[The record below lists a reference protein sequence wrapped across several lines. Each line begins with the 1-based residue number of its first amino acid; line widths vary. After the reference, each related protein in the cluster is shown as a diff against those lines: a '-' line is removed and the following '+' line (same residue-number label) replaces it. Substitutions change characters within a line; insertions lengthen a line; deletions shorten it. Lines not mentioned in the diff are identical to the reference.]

1 MTASDIKDAV
11 FSGFSFSV
19 LKDSG
24 WYGVEERH
32 YENLFAGKDMGC
44 SWKLNCHAQQNMNYF
59 CIREGEE
66 GCYFD
71 HSAVGTCTDFFV
83 K

>member
-32 YENLFAGKDMGC
+32 YENLFAGKGMGC
-44 SWKLNCHAQQNMNYF
+44 SWKQNCHA
-59 CIREGEE
+59 
-66 GCYFD
+66 
-71 HSAVGTCTDFFV
+71 
-83 K
+83 